1 MFYKT
6 LFLQSFCAMNNF
18 ILIFFFLTLGL
29 LLQRVKQ
36 FPTSVYKLL
45 NKIVIYVCLPAITL
59 YHIPKIKWNAD
70 LLFPIGSGWISF
82 ILAFVF
88 FHFLGKKLGWSNK
101 LIGCLILTAGLSN
114 SSFLGYPII
123 EALFGK
129 KGLETAVLVDQPGT
143 FVVVSTLGIFVA
155 AFYSKG
161 SPDALGILKKV
172 VLFPPFITFVVACLL
187 NVFQVE
193 FDESLQAILLKIGSF
208 VTPLALLSVGLQ
220 LTFDRRSRH
229 WKFLQLGLFYKLI
242 LAPFI
247 ILVLYVFILKQHS
260 EAIKITL
267 MEMAMAP
274 MITGAILA
282 STYGLKPKLSSMM
295 IGFGI
300 PASFIT
306 LTIWYFI
313 VSYI

>member
-1 MFYKT
+1 
-6 LFLQSFCAMNNF
+6 MNNF
-18 ILIFFFLTLGL
+18 ILIFFFLALGL
-29 LLQRVKQ
+29 ILQHIRQ
-36 FPTSVYKLL
+36 FPTHIYKVL

-59 YHIPKIKWNAD
+59 YHIPKIKWSNE
-70 LLFPIGSGWISF
+70 LLFPIGAGWISF
-82 ILAFVF
+82 LLAFVF
-88 FHFLGKKLGWSNK
+88 FHFLGRKLGWSNK

-129 KGLETAVLVDQPGT
+129 KGLETAILVDQPGT
-143 FVVVSTLGIFVA
+143 FVVVSTLGVFVA

-161 SPDALGILKKV
+161 NADSFGIFKKI
-172 VLFPPFITFVVACLL
+172 LFFPPFLTFVAACLL
-187 NVFQVE
+187 NIFGYDLELNVQ
-193 FDESLQAILLKIGSF
+193 SLLLKIGSL

-220 LTFDRRSRH
+220 LTFDRKSQH
-229 WKFLQLGLFYKLI
+229 WKFLRLGLFFRLI
-242 LAPFI
+242 VTPFT
-247 ILVLYVFILKQHS
+247 ILVLYVFVFNQHS
-260 EAIKITL
+260 EAIKITI

-300 PASFIT
+300 PISFVT
-306 LTIWYFI
+306 LAIWYFV
-313 VSYI
+313 VSFI

>member
-1 MFYKT
+1 MT
-6 LFLQSFCAMNNF
+6 NF
-18 ILIFFFLTLGL
+18 ILIFFFLALGL
-29 LLQRVKQ
+29 VLQRIRQ
-36 FPTSVYKLL
+36 FPTHIYKKL
-45 NKIVIYVCLPAITL
+45 NKIVIYFCLPAITL
-59 YHIPKIKWNAD
+59 YHIPKIRWSNE
-70 LLFPIGSGWISF
+70 LLFPIGAGWITY
-82 ILAFVF
+82 ILAFIF
-88 FHFLGKKLGWSNK
+88 FHFLGRRNGWSNK

-143 FVVVSTLGIFVA
+143 FVVVSTLGVFTA

-161 SPDALGILKKV
+161 SPNAFDILKKII
-172 VLFPPFITFVVACLL
+172 LFPPFIMFVLACLL
-187 NVFQVE
+187 NI
-193 FDESLQAILLKIGSF
+193 FDYDLHENLQSSLLKIGSL

-220 LTFDRRSRH
+220 LTFDKKSKH
-229 WKFLQLGLFYKLI
+229 WKFLRLGLFFKLI
-242 LAPFI
+242 LVPLVL
-247 ILVLYVFILKQHS
+247 LVLYVFIFNQRS

-267 MEMAMAP
+267 METAMAP

-300 PASFIT
+300 PISFVT
-306 LTIWYFI
+306 LAIWYFVLQFI
-313 VSYI
+313 

>member
-1 MFYKT
+1 
-6 LFLQSFCAMNNF
+6 MNNF
-18 ILIFFFLTLGL
+18 ILIFFFLILGL
-29 LLQRVKQ
+29 LLQRVRQ
-36 FPTSVYKLL
+36 FPTHIYKVL
-45 NKIVIYVCLPAITL
+45 NKIVIYICLPAITL
-59 YHIPKIKWNAD
+59 FHIPKIKWNND
-70 LLFPIGSGWISF
+70 LLFPIASGWITF
-82 ILAFVF
+82 LLAFVF
-88 FHFLGKKLGWSNK
+88 FHFLGKRLGWSNK

-143 FVVVSTLGIFVA
+143 FVVVSTLGVFVA

-161 SPDALGILKKV
+161 SPDAFGIAKKIL
-172 VLFPPFITFVVACLL
+172 LFPPFLTFVFACLM
-187 NVFQVE
+187 NVFHYD
-193 FDESLQAILLKIGSF
+193 FDENVQPLLLKTGSF

-220 LTFDRRSRH
+220 LTFDRKSRH
-229 WKFLQLGLFYKLI
+229 WKFLRLGLLYKLI
-242 LAPFI
+242 FAPFI

-300 PASFIT
+300 PVSFLTLAIWYVVVSFI
-306 LTIWYFI
+306 
-313 VSYI
+313 

>member
-1 MFYKT
+1 
-6 LFLQSFCAMNNF
+6 MNNF
-18 ILIFFFLTLGL
+18 ILIFFFLFLGL
-29 LLQRVKQ
+29 LLQKVKQ
-36 FPTSVYKLL
+36 FPTHIYKVL
-45 NKIVIYVCLPAITL
+45 NKIVIYICLPAITL
-59 YHIPKIKWNAD
+59 FYIPKIRWNND
-70 LLFPIGSGWISF
+70 LLFPIASGWITF
-82 ILAFVF
+82 ILAFIF
-88 FHFLGKKLGWSNK
+88 FHFLGKRLGWSNK

-143 FVVVSTLGIFVA
+143 FVVVSTLGVFVA

-161 SPDALGILKKV
+161 SPDTFSILKKV
-172 VLFPPFITFVVACLL
+172 LLFPPFLTFVFACLM
-187 NVFQVE
+187 NIFQFD
-193 FDESLQAILLKIGSF
+193 FDENLQVVLLKLGSF

-220 LTFDRRSRH
+220 LTFDRKSKH
-229 WKFLQLGLFYKLI
+229 WKFLRLGLFYKLI

-247 ILVLYVFILKQHS
+247 ILVLYVFVLKQHS

-300 PASFIT
+300 PVSFIT
-306 LTIWYFI
+306 LAIWYFA
-313 VSYI
+313 VSFI

>member
-1 MFYKT
+1 
-6 LFLQSFCAMNNF
+6 MNNF
-18 ILIFFFLTLGL
+18 ILIFFFLFLGL
-29 LLQRVKQ
+29 LLQRVKG
-36 FPTSVYKLL
+36 FPSNTYKVL

-59 YHIPKIKWNAD
+59 YHIPKIKWSNE
-70 LLFPIGSGWISF
+70 LLFPIGAGWITF

-88 FHFLGKKLGWSNK
+88 FHFLGKKLKWSNK

-143 FVVVSTLGIFVA
+143 FVVVSTLGVFVA

-161 SPDALGILKKV
+161 SPDMLSIIRKIL
-172 VLFPPFITFVVACLL
+172 LFPPFIMFVFACLM
-187 NVFQVE
+187 NVYDCD
-193 FDESLQAILLKIGSF
+193 FDSNIQSILLKVGSF

-220 LTFDRRSRH
+220 LNFDRKSQH
-229 WKFLQLGLFYKLI
+229 WKFLRLGLFFKLI
-242 LAPFI
+242 LVPFA
-247 ILVLYVFILKQHS
+247 ILVLYVFIFNQHS
-260 EAIKITL
+260 EPIKITI
-267 MEMAMAP
+267 METAMAP

-295 IGFGI
+295 VGFGI
-300 PASFIT
+300 PISFLT
-306 LTIWYFI
+306 LAIWYFI
-313 VSYI
+313 LIYM

>member
-1 MFYKT
+1 M
-6 LFLQSFCAMNNF
+6 
-18 ILIFFFLTLGL
+18 
-29 LLQRVKQ
+29 QRVKQ
-36 FPTSVYKLL
+36 FPTHIYKTL
-45 NKIVIYVCLPAITL
+45 NKIVIYFCLPAITL
-59 YHIPKIKWNAD
+59 YHIPKIKWSNE
-70 LLFPIGSGWISF
+70 LLFPIGSGWITF

-88 FHFLGKKLGWSNK
+88 FHFLGKRLGWSKK

-143 FVVVSTLGIFVA
+143 FVVVSTLGVFVA

-161 SPDALGILKKV
+161 SPDTLGIIKKIIF
-172 VLFPPFITFVVACLL
+172 FPPFITFVTACLM
-187 NVFQVE
+187 NVFQ
-193 FDESLQAILLKIGSF
+193 FDFHETLQSAFLKIGSL

-220 LTFDRRSRH
+220 LTFDRKSQH
-229 WKFLQLGLFYKLI
+229 WKFLRLGLLYKLI
-242 LAPFI
+242 IAPFV
-247 ILVLYVFILKQHS
+247 ILFLYVFVFKQHS
-260 EAIKITL
+260 EAIQITI

-300 PASFIT
+300 PISFVT
-306 LTIWYFI
+306 LAVWYFVVRFI
-313 VSYI
+313 